1 MPKREISLL
10 LDDMLEWA
18 HNILSFLLLST
29 ITFFVFFATS
39 LSLLCNSMG
48 AIAQSSTKVFHEV
61 PQRFPW
67 NIKITYKAT
76 KCYAPVG
83 ICYRD

>member
-39 LSLLCNSMG
+39 LSLLCNNMG
-48 AIAQSSTKVFHEV
+48 AIAQSSTKISTEHQNYLQSDKMLYTLCKLCLYVVKFL
-61 PQRFPW
+61 
-67 NIKITYKAT
+67 
-76 KCYAPVG
+76 
-83 ICYRD
+83 